1 MKYFTLKAAEKLIPD
16 LEEIYRTALDIQKK
30 AEAKAR
36 RIRELE
42 SGTPAGPDL
51 VIERSQLQLMVR
63 SINECLQRTVA
74 LGALPKGLDPAL
86 VDFPYRLD
94 GREVYLCWKLG
105 EKKISHY
112 HDLAGGF
119 AGRKKLPSAASS

>member
-1 MKYFTLKAAEKLIPD
+1 MRYFTLEAAEKLIPE
-16 LEEIYRTALDIQKK
+16 LERVYRAALDIQKK
-30 AEAKAR
+30 AEAKALR
-36 RIRELE
+36 VRKLE
-42 SGTPAGPDL
+42 EEKTTGPDL
-51 VIERSQLQLMVR
+51 VIERAQLQLLVR
-63 SINECLQRTVA
+63 SINEHLQQIVA

-86 VDFPYRLD
+86 VDFPYRIGED
-94 GREVYLCWKLG
+94 EVYLCWKLG